1 MSVARAALELSATAS
16 DVERLWADPAGWAA
30 FVDGFDRVVELDPA
44 WPAPG
49 ARLVWESHPGGRG
62 RVTEKVLRHEPGAEL
77 VVELEDPQLRAV
89 QRLAFAP
96 VADPAR
102 AAPVTDPARP
112 AGAEV
117 KAGVGVALE
126 LDYVLVNRGPFMLL
140 ADPLFVRRAL
150 RDSLRR
156 TLQGLSHQLAG

>member
-1 MSVARAALELSATAS
+1 MRRRAKQKGRARAAVELRGAAA
-16 DVERLWADPAGWAA
+16 DVERRWGEPHGWAT
-30 FVDGFDRVVELDPA
+30 FVDGFERVVELDGD

-62 RVTEKVLRHEPGAEL
+62 RVAEKVLRHEPG
-77 VVELEDPQLRAV
+77 VELLVEIEDSHLRGV

-96 VADPAR
+96 LDG
-102 AAPVTDPARP
+102 P
-112 AGAEV
+112 AGA
-117 KAGVGVALE
+117 GRIGVALE
-126 LDYVLVNRGPFMLL
+126 LHYALVRGGPFMVL

-156 TLQGLSHQLAG
+156 TLQRLSRELGGAGAARP

>member
-1 MSVARAALELSATAS
+1 MAVARAALELPATAA

-30 FVDGFDRVVELDPA
+30 FVDGFGRVVEADPS
-44 WPAPG
+44 WPRAG

-62 RVTEKVLRHEPGAEL
+62 RVTEKVLRWEPGAEL
-77 VVELEDPQLRAV
+77 VTELEDPALRGV

-96 VADPAR
+96 AADGGGANAGGAVAAAR
-102 AAPVTDPARP
+102 R
-112 AGAEV
+112 
-117 KAGVGVALE
+117 VGVALE
-126 LDYVLVNRGPFMLL
+126 LDYALVRRGPFMLL

-156 TLQGLSHQLAG
+156 TLQRLSHELGG